1 MTMFEISALSWTHIS
16 LSLEHPVEES
26 MATAEID
33 LTDISNLV
41 CKIRSP
47 GTPPPAN
54 APDATSDLST
64 KILNRCFSIPVTMRA
79 VIKLWEKQ
87 AAKRHYNGHENF
99 SLPLGSGDPGGH
111 KGAPGG
117 GLTEFGG
124 LDKIKQEPPGNGGHG
139 MMMQGH
145 QGMFLNESM
154 MANANFQ
161 NFQTSDGM
169 LSSIELTNILSGN
182 GQEKMKRPHK
192 RKSDDLWKNKRKLGE
207 ATDAEM
213 LVETSS
219 SDSTSRSTPISQ
231 ENEIPTPNSG
241 LGFQSDLELMSGL
254 DPAELLADS
263 DKVSRRNYYFLS
275 VS

>member
-1 MTMFEISALSWTHIS
+1 
-16 LSLEHPVEES
+16 
-26 MATAEID
+26 
-33 LTDISNLV
+33 
-41 CKIRSP
+41 
-47 GTPPPAN
+47 
-54 APDATSDLST
+54 
-64 KILNRCFSIPVTMRA
+64 
-79 VIKLWEKQ
+79 
-87 AAKRHYNGHENF
+87 
-99 SLPLGSGDPGGH
+99 
-111 KGAPGG
+111 
-117 GLTEFGG
+117 
-124 LDKIKQEPPGNGGHG
+124 